1 MGAATGFLSGVFKL
15 ESGTASEFQM
25 NTLTEIAVLRA
36 SVERILTHLAK
47 CSPDPHAF
55 LATALEQGL
64 ESLAKAN
71 YWSVSHK
78 NQKEIREEAKIRYV
92 ELIGNIRMD

>member
-1 MGAATGFLSGVFKL
+1 M
-15 ESGTASEFQM
+15 ASEFQM

-36 SVERILTHLAK
+36 SVDRILTHLAR

-55 LATALEQGL
+55 LATELEQGL
-64 ESLAKAN
+64 ERLARAN

-78 NQKEIREEAKIRYV
+78 NQKEIREAARTRYS
-92 ELIGNIRMD
+92 ELIGNIQVD